1 MTWQESRN
9 PLHTYKHSEKEDF
22 LKYLLY
28 LDSKNTL
35 RASQG
40 TRLLHSQQPLAD
52 LGGGVRDARP
62 PLGVQILSISCS
74 FRENLACSRPPWR
87 VHAPPSGKSW
97 IRHWQRHPV
106 TPVSSCLRN
115 YLQPGMYT
123 RSPSR
128 SLSSFSGLSGWGTG
142 LLRQWGA
149 SGYGY
154 TTHQHQH
161 SATLAKLEVP
171 SSFENYFA
179 FYPCKYCRLTYV
191 YHQRNKSS
199 FVPDEMDSL
208 LPMLVK
214 AQCSALHC
222 RGSSHRCET
231 PLHSVG
237 SSCKDYVKLNLSDKQ
252 KVPVYRS
259 NGYKSMVDLAVGVMF

>member
-9 PLHTYKHSEKEDF
+9 PLHTYKHSEKEEF

-40 TRLLHSQQPLAD
+40 TRLLHSQQ
-52 LGGGVRDARP
+52 
-62 PLGVQILSISCS
+62 
-74 FRENLACSRPPWR
+74 
-87 VHAPPSGKSW
+87 
-97 IRHWQRHPV
+97 RHPV

-115 YLQPGMYT
+115 YLQPGMLT

-154 TTHQHQH
+154 TTHQHKH
-161 SATLAKLEVP
+161 SASLAKLEVP
-171 SSFENYFA
+171 SLFENHFA

-214 AQCSALHC
+214 ARCSALHC

-237 SSCKDYVKLNLSDKQ
+237 RNCKDYVKLNLSDKQ

-259 NGYKSMVDLAVGVMF
+259 NGYKSMVDLAVGVIF

>member
-9 PLHTYKHSEKEDF
+9 PLRTYKHSEKEEF

-40 TRLLHSQQPLAD
+40 TRLLHSQQ
-52 LGGGVRDARP
+52 
-62 PLGVQILSISCS
+62 
-74 FRENLACSRPPWR
+74 
-87 VHAPPSGKSW
+87 
-97 IRHWQRHPV
+97 RHPV
-106 TPVSSCLRN
+106 TPVSSCPRN
-115 YLQPGMYT
+115 HLQPCILT

-161 SATLAKLEVP
+161 SASLAKLEVP
-171 SSFENYFA
+171 SSIENYFA
-179 FYPCKYCRLTYV
+179 FYPCKYCRLTYM

-199 FVPDEMDSL
+199 FVPDEMDCL

-214 AQCSALHC
+214 ARCSALHC

-237 SSCKDYVKLNLSDKQ
+237 SNCKDYVKLNLSDKQ

-259 NGYKSMVDLAVGVMF
+259 NGYKSMMDLAVGVMF